1 MDPFQPF
8 KAEADRMLGVALKA
22 LGLDI
27 ELQMERPDPE
37 IADLAF
43 PCHSLA
49 KTLRKAPPLIA
60 QEIAAK
66 LPASELIE
74 KAWADRGYLNFKAD
88 QSLLVKFTLDE
99 IVRAQQA
106 YGEGEPKGIKV
117 LLEHTSVNPTGPIH
131 VGRARNPLIGDTL
144 ARCIRKCGYELATEY
159 LVNDVGKQ
167 VVLLAWGVMN
177 IPASEVNVA
186 SDRPKEDHILV
197 GYYQKANQMMERD
210 PSIEREVG
218 QMLRRFESGE
228 EQVIAEV
235 RATCDRML
243 SGIKESLRAM
253 GIELDAYTYESQFIK
268 NGEAAKVVERLKA
281 TPYCHELDGAFYL
294 DLEGF
299 GIHGRDT
306 KFFFTRADGT
316 TLYTTRD
323 IAYHLD
329 KFKRGDQLINVLG
342 EDQKLGQ
349 AQLAAALKILGEA
362 RAPESVFY
370 AFVSLPEGR
379 MSTRKGV
386 VVYLD
391 DLIDEAEE
399 RAYEEVRKRRTD
411 LGEEQMRQ
419 IARDIGRGA
428 LRFNIVR
435 VQAEKQL
442 VFKWEEALN
451 FEGNS
456 GPFVQY
462 SHARCCS
469 ILRRAGGYETV
480 VDPALLTEPYEQ
492 KLIRTLSQYPAVV
505 RECGERRR
513 IHLMPAYGHE
523 LASAFNQFYAYVPVL
538 RSGERQNARL
548 TLVEATMWVLRGV
561 LDSLGL
567 AAPEE
572 M

>member
-8 KAEADRMLGVALKA
+8 KAEVDRMLASALNE
-22 LGLDI
+22 LGLSA
-27 ELQMERPDPE
+27 ELQMERPDLE
-37 IADLAF
+37 IADFAF
-43 PCHSLA
+43 PCHPLA
-49 KTLRKAPPLIA
+49 KTLRKAPPIIA
-60 QEIAAK
+60 QEIAAR
-66 LPASELIE
+66 LPTSDLIE
-74 KAWADRGYLNFKAD
+74 RAWADRGYLNFKVNS
-88 QSLLVKFTLDE
+88 SLLVKYTLEE
-99 IVRAQQA
+99 IVRAGVD
-106 YGEGEPKGIKV
+106 YGQGEPRGIKV

-144 ARCIRKCGYELATEY
+144 ARCLRKCGYEVGTEY

-167 VVLLAWGVMN
+167 VVLLTWGLEN
-177 IPASEVNVA
+177 IPAAEVRSA
-186 SDRPKEDHILV
+186 SDRAKQDHVMV
-197 GYYQKANQMMERD
+197 GYYQRANQMMEKD
-210 PSIEREVG
+210 PGIEREVG
-218 QMLRRFESGE
+218 QMLRRFEDGE
-228 EQVIAEV
+228 AEV
-235 RATCDRML
+235 MAMVRVTCDRML
-243 SGIKESLRAM
+243 SGIKESLRAV
-253 GIELDAYTYESQFIK
+253 GVELDTYTYESQFIK
-268 NGEAAKVVERLKA
+268 NGEASQVVERLKS
-281 TPYCHELDGAFYL
+281 TPYCHEQDGAYYL

-329 KFKRGDQLINVLG
+329 KFKRADQLVNVLG

-349 AQLAAALKILGEA
+349 AQLAAALKIMGET
-362 RAPESVFY
+362 RAPELVFY

-391 DLIDEAEE
+391 DLIDEAED
-399 RAYEEVRKRRTD
+399 RAYEEVKKRRTD

-442 VFKWEEALN
+442 LFKWEEALN

-456 GPFVQY
+456 APFVQY

-469 ILRRAGGYETV
+469 ILRKAGEFERM

-492 KLIRTLSQYPAVV
+492 KLIRVLSQYPAVV
-505 RECGERRR
+505 RECGEKRR
-513 IHLMPAYGHE
+513 IHLLPAYGHE
-523 LASAFNQFYAYVPVL
+523 VASAFNQFYAYVPVL
-538 RSGERQNARL
+538 RSGKPQNARL